1 MSNEN
6 HIDFT
11 VRVKNDGL
19 GNLAADIGKVEEG
32 TNDLSTAGTAAGDAL
47 EKLGSD
53 AHQAG
58 GEFDALAQAHDEA
71 AKQTAE
77 LGQAAQQARGNVE
90 RLVAA
95 ESQAGDRAHALGAS
109 TQAASKS
116 VQDVGRAA
124 DQAGAELAELRK
136 EVDAKTAA
144 IKRTLEVERSEI
156 ELQSRH
162 LEAARAVNQSALQA
176 AKARGD
182 EAAALQAANALRQN
196 EADQL
201 ALLARAKRAEATAIQ
216 QAVAARRE
224 ELAAIGPLTQA
235 HASELR
241 AAENQAKSL
250 RVQAAA
256 ADQAAGRARDM
267 GAAVQQA
274 GQQSQQSAQ
283 GVGVLGEAARA
294 AGAAM
299 AAAFTLREMVAAAAG
314 METLQAGLK
323 AITGDSAKAAQELE
337 FVRVVA
343 SRVGGD
349 VLEVGR
355 AYLGLAASTKG
366 TAVEGQA
373 TRDVF
378 EAVSNAMGKAG
389 RSSAETSNALMALSQ
404 MASKGTVQA
413 EELKGQLGEA
423 LPGALQAAAAGMGI
437 TVEELNKLV
446 ESGSITAN
454 DIFPA
459 LTKGLNELYGQ
470 AGGAQTLAQEFANIK
485 NAFSDM
491 SARLGDSGGLN
502 AFKVAAELAQMAIL
516 LFGEGLVAAGQ
527 KIGVLM
533 GALATLDFS
542 RVREEFSS
550 IEKSAQTNILKAAQ
564 HNDTLRASLEL
575 LNPELGKAN
584 GAAAAAAAG
593 MAQAGSAAQAAGTQ
607 AAASAGDWTRL
618 QVGYGNVLASV
629 QESISLAQKSVAA
642 REAEGKAAMD
652 LATAFGT
659 EGQQRAAAASAAQAS
674 AQALEQLAQA
684 RQTELDTLKAKLQ
697 SMEFEVAAELK
708 VDDARRKQ
716 LEDLRTLIAER
727 TEETRKA
734 RAQADASA
742 VVAAKAA
749 AEAQAQKDNSGRVRE
764 LGDAYAMAES
774 KVLQLRAAQEQGR
787 ATAQQVAQAERE
799 AGAAL
804 VLYRDAL
811 KDSAQATR
819 ADIAL
824 KRSAIGVRQSALQLA
839 IAEKQTAY
847 EVAKAQGDEAGA
859 AQALLEIKRLE
870 AKQAMLAAQA
880 KRVEAEGALSL
891 AEAKKAELASLG
903 LLTPVKQAE
912 IDASINSAKA
922 MLNQAKAAEELAKKL
937 ERLASL
943 PGGGGD
949 AVQKVG
955 DSAEKAGD
963 SLKDMGDKAEKAGK
977 QTADATKE
985 ASQSAD
991 SLVSMWWRGENG
1003 ASKYAEAVNRAMW
1016 ETVRFHPQTEAG
1028 FAAMSAQA
1036 NKMIETLEGID
1047 AAQQKLQQS
1056 AQGSDAALADMRMR
1070 LLEIDGTEE
1079 QIAAARMQRE
1089 RGALEIELKRLELE
1103 MERARVWKDQAQM
1116 NALSEE
1122 IAKQKELLS
1131 LLGQIEEKE
1140 KRKRNEETAKKKAQ
1154 EEDRRK
1160 RDEEAAKQRAE
1171 DERQRSQ
1178 GVAKQKA
1185 EENERKRSQDADKQ
1199 KTSDRS
1205 EAYLGE
1211 DPGKSRSPTAPASS
1225 GGGLGTG
1232 GGTSYVSNITIDGR
1246 RRTVGY
1252 ADRESQMAGEA
1263 LIRELATA
1271 REVAQ

>member
-1 MSNEN
+1 M
-6 HIDFT
+6 
-11 VRVKNDGL
+11 
-19 GNLAADIGKVEEG
+19 
-32 TNDLSTAGTAAGDAL
+32 
-47 EKLGSD
+47 
-53 AHQAG
+53 
-58 GEFDALAQAHDEA
+58 
-71 AKQTAE
+71 
-77 LGQAAQQARGNVE
+77 
-90 RLVAA
+90 AA

-156 ELQSRH
+156 ELQGRH

-182 EAAALQAANALRQN
+182 EAAALQTANALRQN

-299 AAAFTLREMVAAAAG
+299 AAAFTLREMVAAAAV

-323 AITGDSAKAAQELE
+323 AVTGDSAKAAQELE
-337 FVRVVA
+337 FVRTVA
-343 SRVGGD
+343 SKIGVD
-349 VLEVGR
+349 TVEVGR

-437 TVEELNKLV
+437 TVEEMNKLV

-542 RVREEFSS
+542 RVREEFAS
-550 IEKSAQTNILKAAQ
+550 IEKASQTSILKAAQ

-575 LNPELGKAN
+575 VNPELGKTN

-618 QVGYGNVLASV
+618 QVGYGKVLASV
-629 QESISLAQKSVAA
+629 QESIALAQKSVAA
-642 REAEGKAAMD
+642 REAEGKATMD
-652 LATAFGT
+652 LATALGT
-659 EGQQRAAAASAAQAS
+659 EGQQRAAAASTAQAN
-674 AQALEQLAQA
+674 AQVLEQLAQA
-684 RQTELDTLKAKLQ
+684 RQTELDTLNAQLR
-697 SMEFEVAAELK
+697 ALELEAS
-708 VDDARRKQ
+708 VGVQMDDARRKQ
-716 LEDLRTLIAER
+716 LESLRTLIAER
-727 TEETRKA
+727 TQETQKA
-734 RAQADASA
+734 RAQADAAA
-742 VVAAKAA
+742 VVAAKAT
-749 AEAQAQKDNSGRVRE
+749 AEAQAHKDNSGRVRE
-764 LGDAYAMAES
+764 LGDAYAQAEL
-774 KVLQLRAAQEQGR
+774 KVLELRAAQEQGR
-787 ATAQQVAQAERE
+787 ATAQQVAQAERD

-847 EVAKAQGDEAGA
+847 ELAQAQGDEAGA
-859 AQALLEIKRLE
+859 AQ
-870 AKQAMLAAQA
+870 
-880 KRVEAEGALSL
+880 
-891 AEAKKAELASLG
+891 
-903 LLTPVKQAE
+903 
-912 IDASINSAKA
+912 
-922 MLNQAKAAEELAKKL
+922 
-937 ERLASL
+937 
-943 PGGGGD
+943 
-949 AVQKVG
+949 
-955 DSAEKAGD
+955 
-963 SLKDMGDKAEKAGK
+963 
-977 QTADATKE
+977 
-985 ASQSAD
+985 
-991 SLVSMWWRGENG
+991 
-1003 ASKYAEAVNRAMW
+1003 
-1016 ETVRFHPQTEAG
+1016 TVRFHPQTEAG

-1079 QIAAARMQRE
+1079 EIAAAKAERE
-1089 RGALEIELKRLELE
+1089 RNQITLELQRLQLE
-1103 MERARVWKDQAQM
+1103 MERARVWKD
-1116 NALSEE
+1116 NAKLAELDKE
-1122 IAKQKELLS
+1122 IAKQKEMLA

-1140 KRKRNEETAKKKAQ
+1140 RAQRKKESDKQQAQ
-1154 EEDRRK
+1154 EK
-1160 RDEEAAKQRAE
+1160 
-1171 DERQRSQ
+1171 ERTKS
-1178 GVAKQKA
+1178 
-1185 EENERKRSQDADKQ
+1185 N
-1199 KTSDRS
+1199 TSS
-1205 EAYLGE
+1205 SAG
-1211 DPGKSRSPTAPASS
+1211 PGATPSSSGPSTAPPASAP
-1225 GGGLGTG
+1225 
-1232 GGTSYVSNITIDGR
+1232 GTSPDSSPGVKPGAGSTVYVSNISIDGR
-1246 RRTVGY
+1246 RQSVGF
-1252 ADRESQMAGEA
+1252 ADRQSQLNGDA
-1263 LIRELATA
+1263 LIRSLAEA
-1271 REVAQ
+1271 KRVAQ